1 MLHLNN
7 VIILP
12 FSCMSHTYTNV
23 WCRGP
28 GLNRRRLGLQLRPL
42 MQLHRV
48 ERSPRL
54 SYLGDLCMSRKEADE
69 LLSFLNW
76 LKIEGRC
83 KLLFLHCRKEWKEKG
98 MYDKL
103 ARLAP
108 HSLLHAIAFKRFVAD
123 CYSVMIQNTY
133 QYVFVDEQAHLSWED
148 NRRGWTGRNLCL
160 RHFWWGTG
168 WSQVKEMGHGVTD

>member
-1 MLHLNN
+1 M
-7 VIILP
+7 
-12 FSCMSHTYTNV
+12 
-23 WCRGP
+23 
-28 GLNRRRLGLQLRPL
+28 NRRQLGLQLRPL

-76 LKIEGRC
+76 LKVKGRC
-83 KLLFLHCRKEWKEKG
+83 KLLFLHCRKGMKEKG
-98 MYDKL
+98 MYSKL

-108 HSLLHAIAFKRFVAD
+108 QLLLCAVAFKRFVTD

-133 QYVFVDEQAHLSWED
+133 QTCICGRASAFVWG
-148 NRRGWTGRNLCL
+148 RRSTRLNELKLCCATFAGEPIVH
-160 RHFWWGTG
+160 R
-168 WSQVKEMGHGVTD
+168 